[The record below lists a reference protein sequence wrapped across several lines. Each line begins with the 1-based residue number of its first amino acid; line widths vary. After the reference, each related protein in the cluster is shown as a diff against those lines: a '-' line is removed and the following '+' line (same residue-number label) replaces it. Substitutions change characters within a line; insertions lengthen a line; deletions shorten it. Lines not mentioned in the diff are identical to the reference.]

1 MIVLEEAAGRKLGV
15 DSSCIRKWMKHEAK
29 LQAILSSPL
38 SNGAQCRRLRG
49 AEPKPSPQPAGD
61 RMRASLAAWKSISEK
76 NHSTQRRVPPA
87 ASQDAVHSVSQP
99 RQQHAA
105 PKMPTLTDCS
115 KLVEQAK
122 TSNKTSIDDVDLSG
136 GRKGVKHRSYS
147 ADFKLKA
154 IQDAKRMSG
163 NCSIVSCS
171 TQVCLLCH

>member
-1 MIVLEEAAGRKLGV
+1 
-15 DSSCIRKWMKHEAK
+15 MKHEAK
-29 LQAILSSPL
+29 LQAILASPL

-49 AEPKPSPQPAGD
+49 AERKPSSQPAGD

-76 NHSTQRRVPPA
+76 NHSTERKVPPA
-87 ASQDAVHSVSQP
+87 ANQSAAHSISQP
-99 RQQHAA
+99 QQQPAA
-105 PKMPTLTDCS
+105 PKMPNLTDCS

-122 TSNKTSIDDVDLSG
+122 TFNKTSNHDVDLSG

-154 IQDAKRMSG
+154 IQDAKSMSG
-163 NCSIVSCS
+163 TCSVVSCS